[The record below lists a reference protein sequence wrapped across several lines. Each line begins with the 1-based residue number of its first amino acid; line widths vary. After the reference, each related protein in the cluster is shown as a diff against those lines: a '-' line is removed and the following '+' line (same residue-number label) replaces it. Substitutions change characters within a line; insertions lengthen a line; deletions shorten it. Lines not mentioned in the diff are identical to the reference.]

1 MAQQRSRP
9 TVVTPTVLRP
19 GPVPR
24 HAAVV
29 LALTG
34 VLLSAT
40 LVIAVVRGLVLADVW
55 YDGFYVTVAVGGGA
69 LGLMIVRRLN
79 DNAVGWL
86 LLAIAAASAMAL
98 VALTLRGTSVEWVG
112 EWWPLVPIAMLPLP
126 VLVFPDGPL
135 DTPLWRTVWRV
146 ALAAVLLPTIA
157 IAVGTW
163 LEPQP
168 VYDWK
173 ADVPG
178 RDVAQPW
185 ITAGVVGLLVL
196 MAIVVVGALA
206 VLLVRRKSATELER
220 AQLRLLAY
228 GLAVV
233 PPAVLLEP
241 RLPGALMVAALSV
254 PVAMTIAIVA
264 HGLYDID
271 LFINRSIVYAVLTTV
286 VFGAYSVSV
295 TILREILEQA
305 GAASFAATGVVA
317 ATFVPIRDHVQQA
330 VNRMLYGH
338 RDEPY
343 AVITRQGQQLQ
354 AMLDVDSVLPGLADT
369 VMTALRVPYVEIRVS
384 RAGQLEPA
392 VQTGRLVGRTVRYP
406 MRHDG
411 VVVGE
416 LVVAPR
422 QPGVE
427 LTDTEDSLLADLAT
441 RAAPAVST
449 VVEVQDA
456 RRSSNRSS

>member
-1 MAQQRSRP
+1 
-9 TVVTPTVLRP
+9 
-19 GPVPR
+19 
-24 HAAVV
+24 
-29 LALTG
+29 
-34 VLLSAT
+34 
-40 LVIAVVRGLVLADVW
+40 
-55 YDGFYVTVAVGGGA
+55 
-69 LGLMIVRRLN
+69 
-79 DNAVGWL
+79 
-86 LLAIAAASAMAL
+86 MAL
-98 VALTLRGTSVEWVG
+98 VALALRGTSVEWVG

-135 DTPLWRTVWRV
+135 DTPMWRTVWRV

-178 RDVAQPW
+178 RAAAQPW

-196 MAIVVVGALA
+196 MAIVVAGALA

-228 GLAVV
+228 GLAMV

-241 RLPGALMVAALSV
+241 HLPGTLMVAALSV

-295 TILREILEQA
+295 TVLREILEQA

-317 ATFVPIRDHVQQA
+317 ATFVPIRDQVQQA

-384 RAGQLEPA
+384 RAGRLEPA

-416 LVVAPR
+416 LVVAPC
-422 QPGVE
+422 QHGVE
-427 LTDTEDSLLADLAT
+427 LTDTDDSLIWRCELLRPCRPWSRSRTPDGRATAHRDSRPDL
-441 RAAPAVST
+441 
-449 VVEVQDA
+449 QC
-456 RRSSNRSS
+456 